1 MGRSGFGCLRG
12 GIGLADRLDKAAG
25 RAVRKRLSARGRG
38 VSNSEMELLMA
49 VFRRWM
55 AEGRVPDG
63 AVVALNAVD
72 ALLGHPKG

>member
-1 MGRSGFGCLRG
+1 
-12 GIGLADRLDKAAG
+12 
-25 RAVRKRLSARGRG
+25 
-38 VSNSEMELLMA
+38 MELLMA